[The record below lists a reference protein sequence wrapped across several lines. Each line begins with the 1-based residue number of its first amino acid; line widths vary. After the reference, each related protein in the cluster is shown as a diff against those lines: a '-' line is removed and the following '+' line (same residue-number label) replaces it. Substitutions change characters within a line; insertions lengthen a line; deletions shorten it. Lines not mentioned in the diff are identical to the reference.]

1 MQLPEPDEV
10 KDEIDSPVFGNIFHE
25 TMESLYSPLVGKV
38 VEKQDLEKLQK
49 DKILLENEIRKA
61 IAKHYFM
68 EKEPQ
73 PKPVKLEGKT
83 LLIFENTKVF
93 LKQLLKIDAGIAP
106 FSLVALEE
114 PYRTELPVTL
124 NGKVQ
129 PVWVGGKIDR
139 VDRVGGKLRILD
151 YKTGNV
157 GSLSF
162 KIMDELF
169 EKDAKSPKKE
179 ILQALFYTF
188 VLSRNRKDETDFQP
202 AIYSLRQF
210 FSENYSPDIRRDNQN
225 FLFPELEEE
234 FLNLLK
240 SVVEEILSPENRFVQ
255 TSHDE
260 KCLYCPYRK
269 ICRRY

>member
-1 MQLPEPDEV
+1 
-10 KDEIDSPVFGNIFHE
+10 
-25 TMESLYSPLVGKV
+25 VGKV
-38 VEKQDLEKLQK
+38 VEKQDLEKIQK

-68 EKEPQ
+68 EKEPPQ
-73 PKPVKLEGKT
+73 KPVKLEGKT
-83 LLIFENTKVF
+83 LLIFENTKTF
-93 LKQLLKIDAGIAP
+93 LKQLLKIDAETAP

-114 PYRTELPVTL
+114 PYKTELPVML

-129 PVWVGGKIDR
+129 QVWIGGKIDR

-162 KIMDELF
+162 KTMEDLF
-169 EKDAKSPKKE
+169 EKDVKSTRKE

-188 VLSRNRKDETDFQP
+188 VLSRNHRNETAFQP
-202 AIYSLRQF
+202 VIYSLRQF
-210 FSENYSPDIRRDNQN
+210 FSENYSPEIRRDNQN
-225 FLFPELEEE
+225 FLFSELEEE
-234 FLNLLK
+234 FLNFLK

-255 TSHDE
+255 TRHEE
-260 KCLYCPYRK
+260 KCRYCPYRK